1 MSYLSNRRHGLF
13 SYLYALSAYW
23 VVILRKD
30 CRHPLRF
37 PLVANPRDR
46 SLAAT
51 AWWLA
56 INGEDAADR
65 RLRRLVELG
74 ADPDAQNGLALR
86 MAACAGREDTVRWL
100 AMRSRPSDYAIGDAL
115 SWARQNGRDKTVAAL
130 EDIKAASPHPST
142 RIEHPNKER

>member
-1 MSYLSNRRHGLF
+1 MPYPDSRFDRLH

-23 VVILRKD
+23 IVILHKD
-30 CRHPLRF
+30 WQFRLRF
-37 PLVANPRDR
+37 PFVTNLRDR

-56 INGEDAADR
+56 ASEESGADR

-74 ADPDAQNGLALR
+74 ADPGAQNWLALR

-100 AMRSRPSDYAIGDAL
+100 AAKSRPSDYAIGDAL
-115 SWARQNGRDKTVAAL
+115 NWARQNGRKRTVAAL
-130 EDIKAASPHPST
+130 EEIKVAAPIH
-142 RIEHPNKER
+142 